1 MNRTEDVFLS
11 HEHLWSYR
19 TRTVDPNSLT
29 IRSVTHNGILQHST
43 AETLC
48 EEAAR
53 ISTKE
58 LVELKNANHCPFT
71 FNEYLSYYF
80 YKIYLAYN
88 CSENAIIKNRWIIRN
103 LIDPNITTDP
113 LLHNID
119 TKYLKDLINACKAYC
134 EGTEYAVAKL
144 LQLFSDDIWKHG
156 EVSCNPAPSPAAY
169 KKPQTTVLLYTSEQL
184 KIFLNAVYSSSCPHR
199 LEFLLALFCGLH
211 TGEILGL
218 TYKDFTPC
226 TRVLEIHHQYIKNK
240 QPSPDASSYIYKQL
254 DMERIR
260 DFQVPDFIGEELVR
274 RQQEKKLKSIT
285 RENGLP
291 SITMSDLSNMFVW
304 FLIQKNCSLEKIR
317 YLTGGVQIGPF
328 FSRWNS
334 RKGELANG
342 SGYKNKCEIQE
353 CFFLRRNAVCKPPVK
368 SNLHQRPWTV
378 LLPHKMYF

>member
-29 IRSVTHNGILQHST
+29 IRSVTHNGILRHST

-103 LIDPNITTDP
+103 IIDPNITTDP
-113 LLHNID
+113 LLHNVD
-119 TKYLKDLINACKAYC
+119 AKYLKDLINACKAYC

-184 KIFLNAVYSSSCPHR
+184 KIFLNAVYSSSCPTVWNS
-199 LEFLLALFCGLH
+199 FLPCSAACIQERYLAL
-211 TGEILGL
+211 
-218 TYKDFTPC
+218 P
-226 TRVLEIHHQYIKNK
+226 IKTSL
-240 QPSPDASSYIYKQL
+240 P
-254 DMERIR
+254 
-260 DFQVPDFIGEELVR
+260 VPVCW
-274 RQQEKKLKSIT
+274 KSIT
-285 RENGLP
+285 SISKTSSHPQMLP
-291 SITMSDLSNMFVW
+291 ATFISSWIWKGSGIFKS
-304 FLIQKNCSLEKIR
+304 LILLVKNS
-317 YLTGGVQIGPF
+317 
-328 FSRWNS
+328 SAAS
-334 RKGELANG
+334 RK
-342 SGYKNKCEIQE
+342 
-353 CFFLRRNAVCKPPVK
+353 K
-368 SNLHQRPWTV
+368 S
-378 LLPHKMYF
+378 

>member
-19 TRTVDPNSLT
+19 TRTVDPNALT

-226 TRVLEIHHQYIKNK
+226 TRVLEIHPQMLPATFISSWIWKGSGIFKSLILLVKN
-240 QPSPDASSYIYKQL
+240 SSAA
-254 DMERIR
+254 
-260 DFQVPDFIGEELVR
+260 
-274 RQQEKKLKSIT
+274 
-285 RENGLP
+285 
-291 SITMSDLSNMFVW
+291 
-304 FLIQKNCSLEKIR
+304 
-317 YLTGGVQIGPF
+317 
-328 FSRWNS
+328 S
-334 RKGELANG
+334 RK
-342 SGYKNKCEIQE
+342 
-353 CFFLRRNAVCKPPVK
+353 K
-368 SNLHQRPWTV
+368 S
-378 LLPHKMYF
+378 

>member
-19 TRTVDPNSLT
+19 TRTVDPNALT

-103 LIDPNITTDP
+103 IIDPNITTDP

-274 RQQEKKLKSIT
+274 RQQENNVFFSSNPNKKKETSFSISSHGTIKTKEALNAKLKSIT

-328 FSRWNS
+328 LVDGTHGKEN
-334 RKGELANG
+334 
-342 SGYKNKCEIQE
+342 
-353 CFFLRRNAVCKPPVK
+353 
-368 SNLHQRPWTV
+368 
-378 LLPHKMYF
+378 

>member
-29 IRSVTHNGILQHST
+29 IRSVTHNGILQRST

-48 EEAAR
+48 EEATR

-113 LLHNID
+113 LLHNVD
-119 TKYLKDLINACKAYC
+119 AKYLKDLINACKAYC

-328 FSRWNS
+328 LVDGTHGKEN
-334 RKGELANG
+334 
-342 SGYKNKCEIQE
+342 
-353 CFFLRRNAVCKPPVK
+353 
-368 SNLHQRPWTV
+368 
-378 LLPHKMYF
+378 